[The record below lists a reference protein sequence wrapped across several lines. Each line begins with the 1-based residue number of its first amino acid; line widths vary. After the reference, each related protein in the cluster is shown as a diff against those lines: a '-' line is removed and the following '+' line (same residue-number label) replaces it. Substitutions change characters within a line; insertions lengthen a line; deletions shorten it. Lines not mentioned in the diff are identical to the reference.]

1 MINSISSSIKGHTN
15 ALMKSRYPPV
25 YFVAFVGWLVVLFAY
40 NMHMMHRMEYQ
51 QRQHHLEKQQWLS
64 HYELRTRLGATG
76 DSSPSSSSGS
86 RMSGWNQVV
95 STAFQRT
102 IQFRDDNAAKFDL
115 KSWSEKS
122 DGGLADE
129 DRNLLG
135 RYYSKADSVF
145 EFGLGESTYMASTLK
160 VPRFAGIDSDP
171 QWIKDVRAKTL
182 PHFRY
187 YFADIGETGEWGI
200 PKFPDLAKN
209 VYNYQVMPLQAEP
222 NPFDVYLIDGR
233 YRVACAM
240 AAFLHAGTSAAESI
254 SGNGPVVII
263 HDCFHQDH
271 VGTDDKD
278 IEQMQLRARYHVADH
293 LLDLVDHSG
302 HKVCVY
308 RRKPTTTDEDL
319 YKIWQEHQFDMN

>member
-1 MINSISSSIKGHTN
+1 
-15 ALMKSRYPPV
+15 
-25 YFVAFVGWLVVLFAY
+25 
-40 NMHMMHRMEYQ
+40 
-51 QRQHHLEKQQWLS
+51 
-64 HYELRTRLGATG
+64 
-76 DSSPSSSSGS
+76 
-86 RMSGWNQVV
+86 
-95 STAFQRT
+95 
-102 IQFRDDNAAKFDL
+102 
-115 KSWSEKS
+115 
-122 DGGLADE
+122 
-129 DRNLLG
+129 
-135 RYYSKADSVF
+135 
-145 EFGLGESTYMASTLK
+145 MASTLK
-160 VPRFAGIDSDP
+160 VPRFSGIDSDP

-209 VYNYQVMPLQAEP
+209 VYNYQIMPLQAEP

-240 AAFLHAGTSAAESI
+240 AAFLHAGTSAAESA
-254 SGNGPVVII
+254 SGSKGPVVII

-271 VGTDDKD
+271 VGTDEKD